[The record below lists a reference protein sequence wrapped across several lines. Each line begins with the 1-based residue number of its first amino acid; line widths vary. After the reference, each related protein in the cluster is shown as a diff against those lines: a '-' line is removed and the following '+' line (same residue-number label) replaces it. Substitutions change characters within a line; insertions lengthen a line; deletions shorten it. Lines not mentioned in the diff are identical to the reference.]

1 MATKAKQPAA
11 DAKPA
16 DATIPWWG
24 KVILGTAGTVVIA
37 KYTPIMEILTMFFYV
52 VMVPMFLLA
61 SVGLVSS
68 GAVQALSSGW
78 SNTVQEINRRV
89 TEKVKAA
96 A

>member
-1 MATKAKQPAA
+1 MAASKKTAA
-11 DAKPA
+11 PEKTAT
-16 DATIPWWG
+16 ATIPWWG
-24 KVILGTAGTVVIA
+24 KVMLGTVGTVIIA

-61 SVGLVSS
+61 SVGLISAGTVE
-68 GAVQALSSGW
+68 ALSSGW

>member
-1 MATKAKQPAA
+1 MATKKQPAA
-11 DAKPA
+11 EAKSLA

-24 KVILGTAGTVVIA
+24 KVILGTAGTVLIA
-37 KYTPIMEILTMFFYV
+37 KYTPIMEILTMFFYI